1 MRKIFKTLL
10 DRPGLRFLILL
21 SLFAVEQSATLAE
34 EEKLF
39 YFIDE
44 NSVTHL
50 TNQPSDP
57 RYKAVVPKKQAK
69 ERGSPSNG
77 DDISPEEETSPES
90 EEPDQISEEPMEP
103 PGSPTEEAR

>member
-1 MRKIFKTLL
+1 VRKTFKTLL
-10 DRPGLRFLILL
+10 DRPGLRLLMLL

-44 NSVTHL
+44 NGVTHL

-57 RYKAVVPKKQAK
+57 RYKAFVPKKQGK
-69 ERGSPSNG
+69 ERGSSSNG
-77 DDISPEEETSPES
+77 DDISPEEEIPPES
-90 EEPDQISEEPMEP
+90 EEPDQNSVEPME
-103 PGSPTEEAR
+103 SPTEESR